1 MTIEDIKT
9 KINELPLTQ
18 TLPSDSELNQYM
30 NLAELILNLY
40 YNITDEFKES
50 EDYINIVSL
59 EISHLLANTPWEDV
73 LAQYNYLSSFN
84 VAGAISGTV
93 AKKYAPYL
101 SLLVKAYLNGLDIQP
116 IASDNS
122 GKSYYSY
129 SIF

>member
-1 MTIEDIKT
+1 MNLELIKS

-18 TLPSDSELNQYM
+18 TLPSDDELNRYI
-30 NLAELILNLY
+30 NLAEMILGLY
-40 YNITDEFKES
+40 YKIDDEFKES
-50 EDYINIVSL
+50 EDYITIVAL
-59 EISHLLANTPWEDV
+59 EISHLLANTPWEDI

-101 SLLVKAYLNGLDIQP
+101 SDLVKAYLNGLDIQQ
-116 IASDNS
+116 INSDL
-122 GKSYYSY
+122 GGASYYTY